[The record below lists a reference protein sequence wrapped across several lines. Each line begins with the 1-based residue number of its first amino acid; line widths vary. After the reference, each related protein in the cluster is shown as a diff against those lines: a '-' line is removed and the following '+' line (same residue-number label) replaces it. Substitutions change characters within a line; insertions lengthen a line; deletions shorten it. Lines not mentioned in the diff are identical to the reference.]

1 MKVADVI
8 MPRMW
13 WMTHR
18 HALSLCSAVCVVCG
32 REGRGRPKFGG
43 GTPGNTTRCRLSWV
57 FQSSTKLGI
66 SSCSEVRLRTS
77 EREPRSCGIRI
88 RATTVRSSV
97 DGAMV
102 GAYGGVHAFARWYVT
117 VAIAHN
123 YADPEG
129 RA

>member
-43 GTPGNTTRCRLSWV
+43 GTPGNTTQCRLSWV
-57 FQSSTKLGI
+57 LQSSTKLGI
-66 SSCSEVRLRTS
+66 SSCRKQLFLTLVASGRRWSLPT
-77 EREPRSCGIRI
+77 G
-88 RATTVRSSV
+88 AGNASSSKTC
-97 DGAMV
+97 DEEAG
-102 GAYGGVHAFARWYVT
+102 T
-117 VAIAHN
+117 AHSRKRRPSLN
-123 YADPEG
+123 HVKLLS
-129 RA
+129 R

>member
-43 GTPGNTTRCRLSWV
+43 GTPGNTTQCRLSWV
-57 FQSSTKLGI
+57 LQSSTKLGI
-66 SSCSEVRLRTS
+66 SSCRKQLFLTLVAS
-77 EREPRSCGIRI
+77 
-88 RATTVRSSV
+88 RAGWSLPTGAGNASSSKTC
-97 DGAMV
+97 DEEAG
-102 GAYGGVHAFARWYVT
+102 T
-117 VAIAHN
+117 AHSRKRRPSLN
-123 YADPEG
+123 HVKLLS
-129 RA
+129 R

>member
-43 GTPGNTTRCRLSWV
+43 GTPGNTTQCRLSWV
-57 FQSSTKLGI
+57 LQSSTKLGI
-66 SSCSEVRLRTS
+66 SSCRKQLFLTPLTS
-77 EREPRSCGIRI
+77 LPAAWSLPTG
-88 RATTVRSSV
+88 AGNASSSKTC
-97 DGAMV
+97 DEEAG
-102 GAYGGVHAFARWYVT
+102 T
-117 VAIAHN
+117 AHSRKRRPSLN
-123 YADPEG
+123 HVKLLS
-129 RA
+129 R